1 LNRIISL
8 SFLGLLM
15 PAILSAQTIVNDSW
29 ADGGRSNGADPLDT
43 DWRTSTARQAIEV
56 GVGYLGLVTTTTV
69 GRGIHGTFAPQ
80 ALNIGDTLTATFTF
94 KTPTTIG
101 SGKQSA
107 FRIGFFD
114 TTGKPGLAA
123 DLTASSASPNPI
135 CNGLPGYMMDFDLK
149 TGTEDIQFRKH
160 DVNLTTGQLMANTT
174 PDYINIASGGAA
186 YSFAANTTYTGVL
199 SLKRTGADTLSLT
212 GGLHQGAALLS
223 TYTGTD
229 TNRIVSTFGML
240 AFHVTSATF
249 GGAAGTPHP
258 DNGIDFS
265 NVKVEYR
272 ASK

>member
-1 LNRIISL
+1 
-8 SFLGLLM
+8 M
-15 PAILSAQTIVNDSW
+15 
-29 ADGGRSNGADPLDT
+29 
-43 DWRTSTARQAIEV
+43 

-101 SGKQSA
+101 SAKQSG

-123 DLTASSASPNPI
+123 DLTASSASPDAV
-135 CNGLPGYMMDFDLK
+135 CNGLPGYLMDFDVK
-149 TGTEDIQFRKH
+149 TGKEDIQFRKH
-160 DVNLTTGQLMANTT
+160 DVTLSTGQLMANTT
-174 PDYINIASGGAA
+174 PDYLNIASGGAA

-212 GGLHQGAALLS
+212 GSLHQGAALLS

-229 TNRIVSTFGML
+229 TNKIVSTFGML
-240 AFHVTSATF
+240 AFHVTSAAF
-249 GGAAGTPHP
+249 GGPAGTPHP

-265 NVKVEYR
+265 NVKIEYR